1 MMHYLPKI
9 MTVLALA
16 FVLVGC
22 GDSCPEKRIPPPEK
36 LHILSLVTAA
46 DHILSELGAADKIAA
61 IDRHGKVL
69 DSMQNTPVAV
79 AGGMVSREML
89 KKYRINFAVIW
100 YYQKH
105 LTEIFRKEGIPYLIV
120 DPIGL
125 ENYPELVRKLGKVT
139 GKTVDAESCV
149 QKFTRVF
156 AALPKSSIPGKSV
169 YVELYA
175 PWKSPAADGYIGQIV
190 QSAGGSM
197 ACSSKRGGTVSPEAV
212 AMANPDVIFFV
223 ENSGSVQEI
232 ARRTALAHTPA
243 VKNKRIYAIPRKL
256 VCEGVAPIE
265 LLNFLSDK
273 IKDF

>member
-1 MMHYLPKI
+1 MKI
-9 MTVLALA
+9 LINLLILAALALC
-16 FVLVGC
+16 GC
-22 GDSCPEKRIPPPEK
+22 EKTAAELKNPPPEK
-36 LHILSLVTAA
+36 QRILSLVTAA

-120 DPIGL
+120 EPIGL
-125 ENYPELVRKLGKVT
+125 ENYPELVRDLGKLT
-139 GKTVDAESCV
+139 GKMVEAESCI
-149 QKFTRVF
+149 QKFTRGF
-156 AALPKSSIPGKSV
+156 AALQKSSTVGKSV

-190 QSAGGSM
+190 QSAGGRM

-212 AMANPDVIFFV
+212 AMANPEVIFFV

-232 ARRTALAHTPA
+232 ASRAALAHTPA